1 MTAGGAGWSWWTVAQ
16 FGYVVF
22 EMYPASVRRC
32 GGNSWMNGFEVEERD
47 LGWSYMFGSHQCIL
61 QGNTAWVII
70 RRPSY
75 LLLWARIPQKKWSSP
90 HSQQKSPKMQY
101 LGVISKTTE
110 RSLFVSKV
118 NDSVSQWSKSMS
130 QPVRWRSWSPMV
142 LWRPTRP
149 YRTNTQKRC
158 PFHHRGMEC
167 KNRSQEIPGVTGKF
181 GLGVQNE
188 AGQRLRVL
196 PSECSDN
203 SQHPLPTTQEMSLHM
218 DITRWS
224 TPKLNWLYSF
234 QPKMEKLYTVSKTR
248 PGALWLRSWTPYWE
262 IHT

>member
-110 RSLFVSKV
+110 WSLFVSKV
-118 NDSVSQWSKSMS
+118 NDSVSQWSKSMP

-149 YRTNTQKRC
+149 YRTNTQKRR
-158 PFHHRGMEC
+158 PFHHRRMEC
-167 KNRSQEIPGVTGKF
+167 KNRKSRDTWSNREVWPWSTKWSRAKANSTGHSKY
-181 GLGVQNE
+181 L
-188 AGQRLRVL
+188 
-196 PSECSDN
+196 
-203 SQHPLPTTQEMSLHM
+203 LPTTQEMTLHM
-218 DITRWS
+218 DIIGWS
-224 TPKLNWLYSF
+224 IPK
-234 QPKMEKLYTVSKTR
+234 
-248 PGALWLRSWTPYWE
+248 
-262 IHT
+262 